1 MSVTPGLLGCRECVF
16 MSVAADSW
24 MQPLGGTELACATAA
39 GDHGFPRVGHRKM
52 LTEIRARVSGL
63 KIQGQGMREI
73 AGRLHLL
80 LGTVRTSRLRLSPRP
95 CAGMPAGLFWTPALR
110 RGLRP

>member
-1 MSVTPGLLGCRECVF
+1 
-16 MSVAADSW
+16 MSVAADSC
-24 MQPLGGTELACATAA
+24 MQPPGEAESIRAA
-39 GDHGFPRVGHRKM
+39 VASDHGLSRVGHRKI
-52 LTEIRARVSGL
+52 LEEIRARVSGL

-80 LGTVRTSRLRLSPRP
+80 LGMVRTSRLRLSPRP
-95 CAGMPAGLFWTPALR
+95 CAGMLAGLFWTPALR